1 MDGIGKSEVTQV
13 FVYFTEGISKFIIK
27 TMIKIKISPLI
38 DVATCKILNQRTYT
52 VKDISQVERLDKE
65 V

>member
-52 VKDISQVERLDKE
+52 VKDIS
-65 V
+65 